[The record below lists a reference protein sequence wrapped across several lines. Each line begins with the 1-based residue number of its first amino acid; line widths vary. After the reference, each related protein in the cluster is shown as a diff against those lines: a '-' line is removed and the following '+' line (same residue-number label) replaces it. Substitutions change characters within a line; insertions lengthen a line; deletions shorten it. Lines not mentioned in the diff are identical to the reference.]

1 MTVTVAGATVGGTT
15 GTTGVTVVAEA
26 EAEGAVVVA
35 ADPRCLRI
43 QGGRV
48 GGTVDHR
55 RLNGD
60 GIEL

>member
-1 MTVTVAGATVGGTT
+1 MTVTVAGATVDGTT

-26 EAEGAVVVA
+26 EAEEAVVA
-35 ADPRCLRI
+35 ADLRCLLI

-48 GGTVDHR
+48 GGTVGHR